1 MFRLIGRMPALDL
14 RGSSPRTRPVACRR
28 CNRAMIDPGATTMV
42 ARVSV
47 QGRGRGAPSSSSPR
61 TEASF
66 FVPGCSF
73 CLTIVVQH
81 FTYRGSVSP
90 DSCLVGLSIDETQIN
105 TNAAA
110 LSLCVVWFPRRGRRV
125 PREKTCTSHT
135 RLCHQS
141 MRAVLDLGGDFVWDG
156 DGLLMDWSR
165 PAAAAAIY
173 LFACI
178 ASNSARPRGQR
189 PPAPPSAL
197 PAYIERYAL
206 AHNAVLVAFSA
217 LVCVCTS
224 AHFAAEVSRVGL
236 RSILCPPP
244 QQLQPLAGPLHYW
257 CYIFYLSKYYEMA
270 DTAILIARRKRI
282 IPLHALHH
290 AFIPLTMCILFDG
303 GNSIALIGLGVVNSL
318 VHVVMY
324 SYYLCSDLGL
334 KPPVT
339 GSAASPGFRFCS
351 SARASWAAPTTGS
364 STFAT
369 CASTSTRHAGHCS
382 STPKGAPAVSQRQS
396 SSATSPT
403 WRSCGC
409 LSTFTGG
416 RTTTAPPARRTPRR
430 RADRRATVDPLAGGA
445 HVSIWWV
452 T

>member
-1 MFRLIGRMPALDL
+1 
-14 RGSSPRTRPVACRR
+14 
-28 CNRAMIDPGATTMV
+28 
-42 ARVSV
+42 
-47 QGRGRGAPSSSSPR
+47 
-61 TEASF
+61 
-66 FVPGCSF
+66 
-73 CLTIVVQH
+73 
-81 FTYRGSVSP
+81 
-90 DSCLVGLSIDETQIN
+90 
-105 TNAAA
+105 
-110 LSLCVVWFPRRGRRV
+110 
-125 PREKTCTSHT
+125 
-135 RLCHQS
+135 

-173 LFACI
+173 LFACV

-339 GSAASPGFRFCS
+339 WKRSITRLQILQFSTGVVGCTYYWFLYFRDVRVHLYPPRWPLLEYTEGCS
-351 SARASWAAPTTGS
+351 GGEPTTVLIGY
-364 STFAT
+364 
-369 CASTSTRHAGHCS
+369 
-382 STPKGAPAVSQRQS
+382 
-396 SSATSPT
+396 
-403 WRSCGC
+403 
-409 LSTFTGG
+409 LSNLALLWMFVNFY
-416 RTTTAPPARRTPRR
+416 RRTYHHGTSGTANAKKTR
-430 RADRRATVDPLAGGA
+430 
-445 HVSIWWV
+445 
-452 T
+452 